1 MHNRISQRLL
11 YWVSLNSGVERKWF
25 FVSADV
31 GGCCSEGLTCGPDGC
46 KSDTLLFHD
55 DGLLLCRDLSNRK
68 EGHSV
73 TLKACTWITQRWMR
87 AQGLERLCDGNE
99 TGNECIAVISKPSKA
114 SYFADSYRLPCFLQ
128 SYTSFLSRADS
139 LLPDRIM
146 LISTVN

>member
-1 MHNRISQRLL
+1 MWHSFAACDWLCTTELVNA

-31 GGCCSEGLTCGPDGC
+31 GGYSSKGRTCGPDGC

-73 TLKACTWITQRWMR
+73 TLKGCRWIMQRSMQP
-87 AQGLERLCDGNE
+87 QGLERLFDGSE
-99 TGNECIAVISKPSKA
+99 T
-114 SYFADSYRLPCFLQ
+114 
-128 SYTSFLSRADS
+128 
-139 LLPDRIM
+139 LL
-146 LISTVN
+146 